1 MNEEI
6 KNEVVENVA
15 EIVEPEV
22 VEDAIDGTQEIVEG
36 FKFSPMI
43 AVGGAVLALVVVGG
57 IALAPKL
64 GRWGKKK
71 VETIFENHKAKKVAK
86 DEVIVGKVYTLEEI
100 KAEVEDESKGEEE

>member
-22 VEDAIDGTQEIVEG
+22 VEDAIDGTQEIVED
-36 FKFSPMI
+36 FKFSPMV
-43 AVGGAVLALVVVGG
+43 AVGGVVLALVVVGG

-71 VETIFENHKAKKVAK
+71 VETIYENHKAKKVAK
-86 DEVIVGKVYTLEEI
+86 GEVIEGKVYTLEEI
-100 KAEVEDESKGEEE
+100 KAEIEAESKGEEE

>member
-71 VETIFENHKAKKVAK
+71 VETIYENHKAKKVAK

>member
-36 FKFSPMI
+36 FKFSPMV

-71 VETIFENHKAKKVAK
+71 VETICENHKAKKVAK
-86 DEVIVGKVYTLEEI
+86 DEVIVGKVYNLEEI
-100 KAEVEDESKGEEE
+100 KAEIEAESKGEEE